1 MNCTEFLYECLWH
14 LPVMESKNRGKASL
28 NKQDHK
34 SQEMGDG
41 NMAGFA
47 LPIKVTWFMEW
58 QNLEP
63 YKRRAQPIIK

>member
-1 MNCTEFLYECLWH
+1 
-14 LPVMESKNRGKASL
+14 MESKNRGKASL